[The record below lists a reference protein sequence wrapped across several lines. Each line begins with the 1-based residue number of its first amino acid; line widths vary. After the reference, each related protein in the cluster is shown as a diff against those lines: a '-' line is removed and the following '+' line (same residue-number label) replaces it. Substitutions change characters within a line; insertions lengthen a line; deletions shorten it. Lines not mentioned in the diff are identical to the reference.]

1 MVLEPT
7 RRWWQPITLL
17 AGLAISGVIGFG
29 LAQIKGRP
37 TIELNAAAIAQKR
50 DAQAAGLGRSLSP
63 AENQALIDSM
73 VNQEVL
79 VREAAA
85 LGIHLKNADVRKH
98 LVLAMEHVL
107 AVDVPQPSDANLAS
121 LQQRQPE
128 RYMTP
133 ETVTFE
139 HIFFKTD
146 EAGAEALAQDLA
158 RGEVASESAGDA
170 FWLGRHMEN
179 YGYAQ
184 LLAVL
189 GPGFTASLKDLPIG
203 QWAGP
208 VQSGRGWHLVRV
220 ESFQGPIQLPEAD
233 LNRRLLDDWA
243 RDYRI
248 TSLDRQLAS
257 MKKKYQI
264 QVPEASKTPGLK
276 TSIGFVGK
284 VVASD

>member
-1 MVLEPT
+1 MRESI
-7 RRWWQPITLL
+7 RRWRQPVALL
-17 AGLAISGVIGFG
+17 ACLVIGSAIGFG
-29 LAQIKGRP
+29 LAQIKGRS
-37 TIELNAAAIAQKR
+37 TIALNAEAIAHKR
-50 DAQAAGLGRSLSP
+50 DAQAAGLGRPLSP
-63 AENQALIDSM
+63 AEDQALVNAM

-85 LGIHLKNADVRKH
+85 LGVHLKNADVRKH

-107 AVDVPQPSDANLAS
+107 SVDVPQPLDADLAN

-146 EAGAEALAQDLA
+146 KAGAEALAQDLA
-158 RGEVASESAGDA
+158 RGEVASELVGDA

-264 QVPEASKTPGLK
+264 QVPETSKTPGLK
-276 TSIGFVGK
+276 TSIGFIGK
-284 VVASD
+284 AVASD